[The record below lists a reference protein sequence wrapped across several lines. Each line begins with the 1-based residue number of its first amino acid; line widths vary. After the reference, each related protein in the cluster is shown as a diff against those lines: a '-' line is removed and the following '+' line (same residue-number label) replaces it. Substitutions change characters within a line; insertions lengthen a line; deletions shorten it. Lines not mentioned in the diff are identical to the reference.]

1 MNALP
6 LGVILAGGLSRRMG
20 GGDKTLVMLGD
31 RTILQRIA
39 DRLAMQVKRVVLSA
53 NGDPARFKDFDGTII
68 ADVGPAGEGPL
79 AGILAA
85 MRLAAAEGYANIVTV
100 PGDAPFL
107 PLDLVISLQ
116 AVQAVPEMIVIASS
130 GGKLHPVAGL
140 WPTSLADELEAFLQT
155 EDRRVRNF
163 VKARSFAVAEFDVDP
178 VDPFFNVNTP
188 ADLEE
193 AESMLAKLRP

>member
-1 MNALP
+1 MGILP

-53 NGDPARFKDFDGTII
+53 NGDPERFKDFDGTII

-107 PLDLVISLQ
+107 PPDLVISLQ

-193 AESMLAKLRP
+193 AERMLAELRP

>member
-6 LGVILAGGLSRRMG
+6 RGVILAGGLSRRMG
-20 GGDKTLVMLGD
+20 GGDKTLAMLSD

-39 DRLAMQVKRVVLSA
+39 DRLALQVEKVALSA
-53 NGDPARFKDFDGTII
+53 NGDPKRFAGFNGTII

-85 MRLAAAEGYANIVTV
+85 MRMAAAEGYANIVTV

-107 PLDLVISLQ
+107 PLDLVTTLQ
-116 AVQAVPEMIVIASS
+116 AAQALPEMIVIASS
-130 GGKLHPVAGL
+130 GGKLHPVAAL
-140 WPTSLADELEAFLQT
+140 WPTSLADELAAFLQT

-163 VKARSFAVAEFDVDP
+163 VKARAFAVAEFEVDP

-193 AESMLAKLRP
+193 AERMLTEGRA

>member
-1 MNALP
+1 MSAQP

-20 GGDKTLVMLGD
+20 GGDKTLTMLGD

-39 DRLAMQVKRVVLSA
+39 DRLALQVDRVALSA
-53 NGDPARFKDFDGTII
+53 NGDPERFKDFDGTII

-79 AGILAA
+79 AGILAV

-107 PLDLVISLQ
+107 PLDLVTMLEAAQ
-116 AVQAVPEMIVIASS
+116 ALPEMIVIASS
-130 GGKLHPVAGL
+130 GGKLHPVAAL

-163 VKARSFAVAEFDVDP
+163 VKARPFAVAEFENDP
-178 VDPFFNVNTP
+178 IDPFFNINTP

-193 AESMLAKLRP
+193 AERMLAEGRA

>member
-1 MNALP
+1 MSALP

-39 DRLAMQVKRVVLSA
+39 DRLALQVDRVALSA
-53 NGDPARFKDFDGTII
+53 NGDPERFKDFDGTII
-68 ADVGPAGEGPL
+68 SDHGPAGQGPL
-79 AGILAA
+79 AGILAV

-107 PLDLVISLQ
+107 PLDLVTMLQ
-116 AVQAVPEMIVIASS
+116 AAQALPEMIVIASS
-130 GGKLHPVAGL
+130 GGKLHPVAAL

-163 VKARSFAVAEFDVDP
+163 VKARPFAVAEFENDP
-178 VDPFFNVNTP
+178 IDPFFNINTP

-193 AESMLAKLRP
+193 AERMLAEGRA

>member
-1 MNALP
+1 MSAQP

-20 GGDKTLVMLGD
+20 GGDKTLTMLGD

-39 DRLAMQVKRVVLSA
+39 DRLALQVDRVALSA
-53 NGDPARFKDFDGTII
+53 NGDPERFKDFDGTII

-107 PLDLVISLQ
+107 PLDLVTMLEAAQ
-116 AVQAVPEMIVIASS
+116 ALPEMIVIASS
-130 GGKLHPVAGL
+130 GGKLHPVAAL

-163 VKARSFAVAEFDVDP
+163 VKARPFAVAEFEIDP
-178 VDPFFNVNTP
+178 IDPFFNVNTP
-188 ADLEE
+188 ADLDE
-193 AESMLAKLRP
+193 AERMLAEGRA

>member
-53 NGDPARFKDFDGTII
+53 NGDPERFKDFDGTII

-116 AVQAVPEMIVIASS
+116 AVQAVPE
-130 GGKLHPVAGL
+130 KLHPVAGL

-193 AESMLAKLRP
+193 AERMLAELRP